1 MEKVVEKQVRK
12 YFEEKNLLPMQQHG
26 FRQGRSTVTALT
38 SMMSDW
44 VCNYE
49 NGRHTGALLWDLSA
63 AFDTIDTDIFCKK
76 LEIYGADRRTIEW
89 FRSFLSDREQRV
101 VVGSAQSE
109 PVSSLSIGCPQGS
122 LLSPLIF
129 LIYVADMELWVD
141 QVRLNSFAD
150 DTISSYSSSDENDVI
165 DKLQADST
173 NLLRFMASNA
183 LVANPKK
190 TGFLLI
196 RSGAMSESKSITVGN
211 ETIKEESKHKI
222 LGMVVDNRLKWD
234 EHVYGQ
240 NGVLSAVNK
249 RVGVLRRLSN
259 YIPRKY
265 LPQIATAIVSSKIR
279 YGLGIYGTVRT
290 NNRDPHDNHQ
300 KDLQIVLNKAM
311 RLVTGKKLSDR
322 VSINDLCTESGMVSV
337 NRMSAIDKISL
348 TWNSEQPE
356 ISAS

>member
-1 MEKVVEKQVRK
+1 
-12 YFEEKNLLPMQQHG
+12 
-26 FRQGRSTVTALT
+26 
-38 SMMSDW
+38 
-44 VCNYE
+44 
-49 NGRHTGALLWDLSA
+49 
-63 AFDTIDTDIFCKK
+63 
-76 LEIYGADRRTIEW
+76 
-89 FRSFLSDREQRV
+89 
-101 VVGSAQSE
+101 
-109 PVSSLSIGCPQGS
+109 
-122 LLSPLIF
+122 
-129 LIYVADMELWVD
+129 MELWVD
-141 QVRLNSFAD
+141 QVKLNSFAD
-150 DTISSYSSSDENDVI
+150 DTISSYSSRDVNDVI

-196 RSGAMSESKSITVGN
+196 RSGTMSESKSIAVGN
-211 ETIKEESKHKI
+211 ETIKEESTHKI

-240 NGVLSAVNK
+240 NGVLPAVNK

-259 YIPRKY
+259 HIPRKY

-322 VSINDLCTESGMVSV
+322 VSINDLCTESGMLSV

-348 TWNSEQPE
+348 TWNSLNDPKSPLADALKV
-356 ISAS
+356 ISGSGERSSRAKTRGDLQTLARTALGQRNVPHSAVSLWNQCESTIRSSVEAKKIPKNLIRKYAESLPI